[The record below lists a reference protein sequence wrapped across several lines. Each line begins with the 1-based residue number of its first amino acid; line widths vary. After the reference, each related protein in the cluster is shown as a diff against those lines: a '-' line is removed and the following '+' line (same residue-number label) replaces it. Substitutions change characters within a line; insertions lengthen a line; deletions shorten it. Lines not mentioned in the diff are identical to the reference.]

1 MVLLFMEK
9 IKYIA
14 STLRVNRVRW
24 YIKSLI
30 HQKQNVIQK
39 KFLKCNSNEN
49 LAFQSCYEVIF
60 IFSKGGQHHVKTFPR
75 FSLKDTIC
83 FG

>member
-1 MVLLFMEK
+1 MVLSMEK

-30 HQKQNVIQK
+30 HQKQNVILK
-39 KFLKCNSNEN
+39 KILKM
-49 LAFQSCYEVIF
+49 
-60 IFSKGGQHHVKTFPR
+60 
-75 FSLKDTIC
+75 
-83 FG
+83 